1 MTRPRVHSESLD
13 PPTEQ
18 MTEAEIAQPEMRS
31 LTQRAMPSKR
41 LLLGDEI
48 PAVLSPNELC
58 ALLPYGRSWFYERQ
72 AAGAFKHLETTLVPG
87 ERLYSG
93 ALVRKALNVGSQGE
107 DGPRRRFFGKGR
119 S

>member
-1 MTRPRVHSESLD
+1 MAPKRVH
-13 PPTEQ
+13 
-18 MTEAEIAQPEMRS
+18 
-31 LTQRAMPSKR
+31 
-41 LLLGDEI
+41 LGDEI

-93 ALVRKALNVGSQGE
+93 VLVKRALGDGERLVENVK
-107 DGPRRRFFGKGR
+107 RRRFFGTGQ

>member
-1 MTRPRVHSESLD
+1 
-13 PPTEQ
+13 
-18 MTEAEIAQPEMRS
+18 
-31 LTQRAMPSKR
+31 MPAKR

-72 AAGAFKHLETTLVPG
+72 AAGAFRHLETTLVPG

-93 ALVRKALNVGSQGE
+93 ALVKRALGDGE
-107 DGPRRRFFGKGR
+107 SSSEGMGRRRFFGKSTHDRPMTR
-119 S
+119 SLTLPTRNRNSE

>member
-1 MTRPRVHSESLD
+1 
-13 PPTEQ
+13 
-18 MTEAEIAQPEMRS
+18 
-31 LTQRAMPSKR
+31 MPAKR
-41 LLLGDEI
+41 LVLRDEI

-72 AAGAFKHLETTLVPG
+72 AAGAFKHLETALVPG

-93 ALVRKALNVGSQGE
+93 ALVKRALTDGESQGE

-119 S
+119 P

>member
-1 MTRPRVHSESLD
+1 VNG
-13 PPTEQ
+13 
-18 MTEAEIAQPEMRS
+18 
-31 LTQRAMPSKR
+31 MPARR

-93 ALVRKALNVGSQGE
+93 ALVKRALKDCESQGE
-107 DGPRRRFFGKGR
+107 DGPRRRFFGKAR

>member
-1 MTRPRVHSESLD
+1 
-13 PPTEQ
+13 
-18 MTEAEIAQPEMRS
+18 
-31 LTQRAMPSKR
+31 MPAKR

-72 AAGAFKHLETTLVPG
+72 AAGAFKHLETALVPG

-93 ALVRKALNVGSQGE
+93 ALVRRALGDAESQAA
-107 DGPRRRFFGKGR
+107 DQPRRRFFGKVR

>member
-1 MTRPRVHSESLD
+1 
-13 PPTEQ
+13 
-18 MTEAEIAQPEMRS
+18 
-31 LTQRAMPSKR
+31 MPAKR
-41 LLLGDEI
+41 LLLDDEI

-93 ALVRKALNVGSQGE
+93 ALVKRALKDGESQ
-107 DGPRRRFFGKGR
+107 DGDRPRRRFFGKVQ

>member
-1 MTRPRVHSESLD
+1 
-13 PPTEQ
+13 
-18 MTEAEIAQPEMRS
+18 
-31 LTQRAMPSKR
+31 
-41 LLLGDEI
+41 
-48 PAVLSPNELC
+48 VLSPNELY

-93 ALVRKALNVGSQGE
+93 ALVKRALKDCKNQSE
-107 DGPRRRFFGKGR
+107 DGPRRQFFGKVR

>member
-1 MTRPRVHSESLD
+1 
-13 PPTEQ
+13 
-18 MTEAEIAQPEMRS
+18 
-31 LTQRAMPSKR
+31 MPAKR
-41 LLLGDEI
+41 LLLGEEI

-93 ALVRKALNVGSQGE
+93 ALVKRALKDGESQGNGE
-107 DGPRRRFFGKGR
+107 PRRRYFGR
-119 S
+119 LRY

>member
-1 MTRPRVHSESLD
+1 MAP
-13 PPTEQ
+13 
-18 MTEAEIAQPEMRS
+18 
-31 LTQRAMPSKR
+31 KR
-41 LLLGDEI
+41 LHLEDEI

-72 AAGAFKHLETTLVPG
+72 AAGAFRHLETNLVPG

-93 ALVRKALNVGSQGE
+93 ALVKRALGDA
-107 DGPRRRFFGKGR
+107 DGGNEGTKRRRFFGKVQ

>member
-1 MTRPRVHSESLD
+1 MAP
-13 PPTEQ
+13 
-18 MTEAEIAQPEMRS
+18 
-31 LTQRAMPSKR
+31 KR
-41 LLLGDEI
+41 LHLGDEI

-72 AAGAFKHLETTLVPG
+72 SAGAFKHLETTLVPG

-93 ALVRKALNVGSQGE
+93 ALVKRALGDRESSSDNAR
-107 DGPRRRFFGKGR
+107 RRRFFGKMQ

>member
-1 MTRPRVHSESLD
+1 
-13 PPTEQ
+13 
-18 MTEAEIAQPEMRS
+18 
-31 LTQRAMPSKR
+31 MPAKR
-41 LLLGDEI
+41 LVLGDEI

-93 ALVRKALNVGSQGE
+93 ALVKRALKDGERQGE